1 MPMHFFSQSD
11 STRWEESIEKNTEYT
26 TMSLLLQVMR
36 YAGQLDDSKKADNN
50 ICLKSIVFTRGK
62 SVAISNLRWGWR

>member
-11 STRWEESIEKNTEYT
+11 SIRWEESIEKNTKHI

-36 YAGQLDDSKKADNN
+36 YAEQLDDSKKANDN
-50 ICLKSIVFTRGK
+50 ICLKSIVSTRGK
-62 SVAISNLRWGWR
+62 SVAISNLRWG